1 MRIRL
6 KEEKGITILTLVIVI
21 IILIII
27 SGVTI
32 YNVNEAINS
41 AKLSAFT
48 TELKIMQAQVNTMN
62 EKMINEEEINVD
74 GTIYKGKG
82 EENKYLGIQE
92 IGNKITGDLEK
103 KADEAFNACRNFS
116 RRKG

>member
-1 MRIRL
+1 MRTKIR
-6 KEEKGITILTLVIVI
+6 EEKGITLLTLIIVI

-32 YNVNEAINS
+32 YNVNEAVNS

-62 EKMINEEEINVD
+62 EKMRNNEDINVY
-74 GTIYKGKG
+74 GTIYRGKG
-82 EENKYLGIQE
+82 ENNFSGIQE
-92 IGNKITGDLEK
+92 IGQTITGDIERQ
-103 KADEAFNACRNFS
+103 ANEAFGACRSFS
-116 RRKG
+116 TR